1 MQDTIQEDEGL
12 AQAYNAYTNARKRL
26 SDRFKNRGF
35 WPSNVSSKGKSKGF
49 KGKGK
54 DSMKGS
60 RKSLQQRILESNC
73 RNCGR
78 RSHWKSECP
87 DRPRNTAGQSSSSQA
102 PTMTVSTMPEPLPT
116 NETLPLEFM
125 MLPEI
130 HDQPIDEASP
140 SETGLL
146 RQQPSRNEPSTAVH
160 FAEKLANDEQI
171 LFASHGTHGILDT
184 GATKTVMGSNQET
197 GASPASLSSHAK
209 PENPAMK
216 KPVMSMFHSLG
227 PRNQSIDHHQHRTA
241 NMSLSE
247 RLCRLSCSKGDPEE
261 LEKFKKLSLE
271 EMGSSPITFGKAHL
285 GRPYAEIWN
294 QEAKW
299 LQWFVRT
306 YETSQKID
314 HQKLL
319 HFVSLMIER
328 SEMEATTEPSQMPV
342 TRPKPKPK
350 SQPTQMV
357 AEISDEEDAWLEM
370 PNPPTYSLN
379 AMESEN
385 IIALQTRMNH
395 LEGAVS
401 EILGLLRNQQ

>member
-1 MQDTIQEDEGL
+1 
-12 AQAYNAYTNARKRL
+12 
-26 SDRFKNRGF
+26 
-35 WPSNVSSKGKSKGF
+35 
-49 KGKGK
+49 
-54 DSMKGS
+54 
-60 RKSLQQRILESNC
+60 
-73 RNCGR
+73 
-78 RSHWKSECP
+78 
-87 DRPRNTAGQSSSSQA
+87 
-102 PTMTVSTMPEPLPT
+102 
-116 NETLPLEFM
+116 
-125 MLPEI
+125 
-130 HDQPIDEASP
+130 
-140 SETGLL
+140 
-146 RQQPSRNEPSTAVH
+146 
-160 FAEKLANDEQI
+160 
-171 LFASHGTHGILDT
+171 
-184 GATKTVMGSNQET
+184 
-197 GASPASLSSHAK
+197 
-209 PENPAMK
+209 
-216 KPVMSMFHSLG
+216 MSMFHSLG
-227 PRNQSIDHHQHRTA
+227 PRSQSIDHHQHRTA

-247 RLCRLSCSKGDPEE
+247 RLCRLSSSKGDPEE

-342 TRPKPKPK
+342 PRPKPKPK
-350 SQPTQMV
+350 SQPAQMV